1 MLLVALTALTAGM
14 RATEY
19 DLWICGTQ
27 VTSDNASDLTGI
39 NGVGSDGA
47 LWYNASENAL
57 YMSYALIVSTSSSVS
72 PIKVGSGLAGLTIKV
87 DGVCT
92 LVNSSNTGMGM
103 SLENC
108 GTLTITSTDD
118 GILNV
123 MGGAL
128 SSGFDILFTGS
139 VLRIADGV
147 TVNLLRGGIYNDG
160 YWNETLN
167 VDNANL
173 YVHRKNATTPCIYM
187 QNLAIQNA
195 HLAMPYWADYTWNRN
210 KLLNGDK
217 EWTEDICIKA
227 GAATYTGGSG
237 GDVNGDNQVTL
248 ADVTALVNV
257 ILGKEQQTP
266 DPTNGHEYV
275 DLGLPSGTLWA
286 TCNIGASS
294 PLEYGDYF
302 AWGETKGYG
311 QDDYSNTT
319 NYASTG
325 NYTKTEFSWSTYKWC
340 QGEENTLTK
349 YCSNAAYGYSSESSY
364 LRFTDT
370 KTSLDAVDDAAYQ
383 TWGSGWRIPTKEQ
396 WEELINYCTV
406 AKGSNNNVN
415 FYGYMGPNGNYI
427 YLPCAGYRNDTLLKN
442 DELEGY
448 YWSRTLNSDSPSGA
462 SIWLG
467 TFLYSY
473 EGNEGDCV
481 TNLSRYLGMP
491 IRAVRASQ

>member
-1 MLLVALTALTAGM
+1 MKRLFTLLFALVALMTTVQAM
-14 RATEY
+14 DY

-27 VTSDNASDLTGI
+27 VTSDNASDLSGI
-39 NGVGSDGA
+39 NGVGQDGM
-47 LWYNASENAL
+47 LWYNASENTL
-57 YMSYALIVSTSSSVS
+57 YMSYALIASTSWTVA
-72 PIKVGSGLAGLTIKV
+72 PIKAGSGVAGLKIKLGGVNTI
-87 DGVCT
+87 
-92 LVNSSNTGMGM
+92 VNSSNTGMGM

-108 GTLTITSTDD
+108 GMVEISGSDG

-123 MGGAL
+123 MGGVL

-139 VLRIADGV
+139 VLRITDGV

-173 YVHRKNATTPCIYM
+173 YVHRRNATTPCIYM

-217 EWTEDICIKA
+217 EWTEDIYIKA

-248 ADVTALVNV
+248 ADVTALVDV
-257 ILGKEQQTP
+257 ILGKQPPTP
-266 DPTNGHEYV
+266 DPANVHEYV

-294 PLEYGDYF
+294 PEDCGDYF

-319 NYASTG
+319 NLESMG
-325 NYTKTEFSWSTYKWC
+325 NYTKTEFSWSTYKLC
-340 QGEENTLTK
+340 NGSENSLTK
-349 YCSNAAYGYSSESSY
+349 YYLASYYSSGNNIVDGKS
-364 LRFTDT
+364 
-370 KTSLDAVDDAAYQ
+370 SLDAVDDAAYQ
-383 TWGSGWRIPTKEQ
+383 CWGSQWRIPTKEQ
-396 WEELINYCTV
+396 WEELKNNCNRSRTTINGVYCICYT
-406 AKGSNNNVN
+406 G
-415 FYGYMGPNGNYI
+415 NGNTLI
-427 YLPCAGYRNDTLLKN
+427 LPFTGYRDGTSLSAGNWAAC
-442 DELEGY
+442 
-448 YWSRTLNSDSPSGA
+448 YWSRTLCQNSDEQSQTA
-462 SIWLG
+462 WTL
-467 TFLYSY
+467 FY
-473 EGNEGDCV
+473 NAN
-481 TNLSRYLGMP
+481 TNIANIAAEPRCYGLP
-491 IRAVRASQ
+491 IRPVRAQ